1 MSRSSMRLIA
11 IAAAAAIGGTLST
24 TALAQ
29 TNAVQS
35 GNWSDPSTWDLG
47 EPTVGLN
54 AVVNGGHTVTIDQPG
69 ETTNLADFGTVA
81 GQTGNLIMTG
91 GDLTVPDPGGFHG
104 VRFGV
109 VNDAVGNFTMTGGTI
124 AIAPGAFNL
133 FLIGDNG
140 DATADI
146 SGGTISVLEFG
157 TAFQPTSTSTTTISG
172 TATINAAERFTVARN
187 GASSNGTV
195 NMTGGAVNVTG
206 GPSGFRFSDAV
217 VGFAGEGTLNLS
229 GGQMNIFRSM
239 VLGVQGASDG
249 TVNQSGGDVVASGAL
264 IGQDG
269 NATYTMTGGTYTA
282 NGSRTSGDG
291 VDQNFIVGLANGT
304 DGDRSLFDQRA
315 GTVNVANSV
324 FLGNFDNSNGTYRV
338 SGGSLTVGGNFSV
351 GGALASNAPA
361 APTGTQGQ
369 AINADGTL
377 TVSGSG
383 GAINIAGNLLA
394 NAGDNARFGAGGEH
408 NDSNL
413 VFEFLDASGT
423 SLIDVGGIAD
433 LTGAVV
439 DIDELGYTFDSD
451 DLFKLLNASDVSG
464 DFLLAAEDAGRFN
477 VFVAPDATL
486 GGETLFVSLVP
497 EPTSL
502 ALLGL
507 GGFALL
513 GRRRRLA

>member
-1 MSRSSMRLIA
+1 MLRSSMRLIA
-11 IAAAAAIGGTLST
+11 IAAAAVTGGTLSS
-24 TALAQ
+24 TAFAQ
-29 TNAVQS
+29 TNAVNS
-35 GNWSDPSTWDLG
+35 GNWSADSTWDLG
-47 EPTVGLN
+47 EPMVGLN

-172 TATINAAERFTVARN
+172 TATINVAERFTVARN

-195 NMTGGAVNVTG
+195 HMSGGTVNVIG
-206 GPSGFRFSDAV
+206 GPRFSDTV

-264 IGQDG
+264 IGETG

-291 VDQNFIVGLANGT
+291 IDQNVIIGLANGT
-304 DGDRSLFDQRA
+304 DGDRGLFDQRG
-315 GTVNVANSV
+315 GTVNIANSV

-433 LTGAVV
+433 LTGAVI
-439 DIDELGYTFDSD
+439 DIDESGYTFAEG
-451 DLFKLLNASDVSG
+451 DLFKLLNAGTISSDFVV
-464 DFLLAAEDAGRFN
+464 AAEDAGRFS